1 MAGLSNGVKE
11 DKMRLHKFDYLE
23 PKSLKEGAK
32 ALAMDLKG
40 SVLLAGGTD
49 ILVNMKHRVIQP
61 KRRLMTIKKATG
73 VI

>member
-1 MAGLSNGVKE
+1 
-11 DKMRLHKFDYLE
+11 MRLPKFDYLE
-23 PKSLKEGAK
+23 PESLKEAAK

-49 ILVNMKHRVIQP
+49 LLVNMKHRVIQP

-73 VI
+73 VV

>member
-1 MAGLSNGVKE
+1 MVGLSYGVKE
-11 DKMRLHKFDYLE
+11 DKMRLPKFDYLE
-23 PKSLKEGAK
+23 PKSLKEAAK

-49 ILVNMKHRVIQP
+49 LLVNMKHRVIQP